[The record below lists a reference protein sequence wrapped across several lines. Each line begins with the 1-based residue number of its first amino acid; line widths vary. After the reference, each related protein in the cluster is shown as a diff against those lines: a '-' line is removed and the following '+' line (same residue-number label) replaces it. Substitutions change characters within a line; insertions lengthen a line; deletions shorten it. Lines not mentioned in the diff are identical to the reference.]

1 MSVFYVG
8 APTIH
13 ETILG
18 HIFSPVNANPHSVK
32 LLRVLLL
39 FSITLLFLSLLLFW
53 SLAVVLRL
61 EDSDPS
67 PGVSETP
74 EWVDGYLP
82 TGEEVPQVWSP
93 GILQDLT
100 AEGRSVEAPGQGKV
114 LFLEA

>member
-1 MSVFYVG
+1 M
-8 APTIH
+8 P
-13 ETILG
+13 
-18 HIFSPVNANPHSVK
+18 PPSVK
-32 LLRVLLL
+32 FLRGLLL
-39 FSITLLFLSLLLFW
+39 FSVTSVFLSLLLFW

-61 EDSDPS
+61 KDLDPS

-74 EWVDGYLP
+74 EWMNGYLP
-82 TGEEVPQVWSP
+82 TGEGVPQVWSP